1 MQKIAVLLFAGL
13 LLVPTMVNAKDNAP
27 VAKIGS
33 VPVTNYEVQRKA
45 QRLLPL
51 AGGYHKGVSADKI
64 AEVQESALQD
74 LIEQAYKVQ
83 YAIAEEISIDNSAVE
98 ERVKPVLAQF
108 KNKKELEKALGGE
121 TVNAFRATV
130 YRELL
135 AKKAEDIAVDA
146 LVQVTDDQVR
156 AFYDKHK
163 ETYKRPRQFKASH
176 ILVKVDPSSNAEQR
190 EELKKK
196 AEDLLARAKA
206 GEDFYNLAYYHS
218 DDRSRFVGGDL
229 GYFHEGQTVKE
240 FEDALKTM
248 QPGDVSDLVKSLYG
262 FHIIK
267 SVENNDP
274 KQLTFEEIKDK
285 IRQSLEK
292 KEREALYEKWMSA
305 LKAKYPLQ
313 RLDG

>member
-1 MQKIAVLLFAGL
+1 MAGL
-13 LLVPTMVNAKDNAP
+13 LVLPAMGFADRGE
-27 VAKIGS
+27 VAKVGS
-33 VPVTNYEVQRKA
+33 IPITKYEVQRKA

-51 AGGYHKGVSADKI
+51 AGGYHKGVSAEKVL
-64 AEVQESALQD
+64 EVRQNALEQ

-83 YAIAEEISIDNSAVE
+83 YAIAEEIAIENAAVE
-98 ERVKPVLAQF
+98 EKVKPVLAQF
-108 KNKKELEKALGGE
+108 KNKKDLEKALGGE
-121 TVNAFRATV
+121 SVNAYRATV

-135 AKKAEDIAVDA
+135 AKKSEESAIDA
-146 LVQVTDDQVR
+146 RVKITDAQVR

-176 ILVKVDPSSNAEQR
+176 ILIKVDPSSNAEQR

-196 AEDLLARAKA
+196 ADDLLARAKA

-229 GYFHEGQTVKE
+229 GYFHEGQTVPE
-240 FEDALKTM
+240 FENALKTM
-248 QPGDVSDLVKSLYG
+248 APGDVSVLVKSMYG

-267 SVENNDP
+267 CIENNDP
-274 KQLTFEEIKDK
+274 RQLAFDEVQDR

-292 KEREALYEKWMSA
+292 KERDTLYDEWMSA

-313 RLDG
+313 LIDG